1 MQALGSLPKA
11 RKSLPCWACILN
23 RELQKRGS
31 NMNEA
36 NKKEL
41 DKDSF
46 EFGLFIGNISGAII
60 VGLGVIAIL
69 LLIR

>member
-1 MQALGSLPKA
+1 
-11 RKSLPCWACILN
+11 
-23 RELQKRGS
+23 
-31 NMNEA
+31 MNEA